1 MGDPGAHDT
10 MTWRSKETLERGLGT
25 AGPHDLA
32 GLWSTLDTV
41 VRSEE
46 GSLSAAALATVAAA
60 SHDRPQAMSML
71 SHVACKHG
79 RAAFRPTA
87 VAFFQREL
95 GDDSAALASFR
106 QATLVDPDYAEAWLG
121 LGMLLDDQD
130 DPAGL
135 PALERAAALDPT
147 NVETWKRIGDAHC
160 SRGRFGQAVEAYD
173 RGLAVQPEH
182 TGLGFHRSR
191 ALGALGCY
199 DEALQATPRAIR
211 RDLGTLREVQYI
223 AEGRVFVCRYWAA
236 DDVAEIFEELAAT
249 LLERASEL
257 SATDL
262 AWEEGVSLDV
272 GSAPLRVVERL
283 GMFVVCDADCGRGL
297 RPDRFGE
304 LNEAISL
311 LYAQQ
316 CCVRSTGLDG
326 EECRWTDLVRVET
339 GALEQ
344 FHVRMCRTVSSAGV
358 SGWTVE
364 SGETASNRGE
374 SAVWEEF
381 PIYELRRRRPSLTRF
396 LGLPPGVELEID
408 GAQLRRLAPLREQD
422 ETELPSVLH

>member
-1 MGDPGAHDT
+1 MN
-10 MTWRSKETLERGLGT
+10 WRSKETLERGLGT

-71 SHVACKHG
+71 SNVARQHG

-95 GDDSAALASFR
+95 GDEAAALASFR
-106 QATLVDPDYAEAWLG
+106 QATHVDPEYAEAWLG
-121 LGMLLDDQD
+121 LGMLLDDQG
-130 DPAGL
+130 DPTGL
-135 PALERAAALDPT
+135 PALERAATLDPA
-147 NVETWKRIGDAHC
+147 NVEAWKRIGDAHC
-160 SRGRFGQAVEAYD
+160 SRGRFSQAVDAYD
-173 RGLAVQPEH
+173 RGLVVQPDH
-182 TGLGFHRSR
+182 TGLGFHRCR
-191 ALGALGCY
+191 ALAALGCHE
-199 DEALQATPRAIR
+199 EAMAATPRVIR
-211 RDLGTLREVQYI
+211 RDLGILREVQHV
-223 AEGRVFVCRYWAA
+223 AGGRVFVCRYWAA
-236 DDVAEIFEELAAT
+236 DDVAELFEELAIT
-249 LLERASEL
+249 ILERASDL
-257 SATDL
+257 AATDL
-262 AWEEGVSLDV
+262 AFDDGVCLDV

-316 CCVRSTGLDG
+316 SCLRSTGLDG
-326 EECRWTDLVRVET
+326 EECRWTDLVRVQA

-344 FHVRMCRTVSSAGV
+344 FHLRLRRTESAAGF
-358 SGWTVE
+358 SGWTLRTRE
-364 SGETASNRGE
+364 GAADHGE
-374 SAVWEEF
+374 SLVWEEL
-381 PIYELRRRRPSLTRF
+381 PVYELRQRRPSLTRF

-408 GAQLRRLAPLREQD
+408 GAQLRRLEPLRELD
-422 ETELPSVLH
+422 ESEHPSILH